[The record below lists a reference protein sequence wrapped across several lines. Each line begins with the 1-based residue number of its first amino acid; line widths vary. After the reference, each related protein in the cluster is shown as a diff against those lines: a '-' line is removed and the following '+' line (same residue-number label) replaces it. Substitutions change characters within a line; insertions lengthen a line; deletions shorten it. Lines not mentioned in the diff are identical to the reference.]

1 MTGRK
6 GSRNI
11 PVQEEGPVEGKI
23 LRSKAMGWI
32 CGLALLLSAAGA
44 CAQTYPAQP
53 IRILLP
59 YGAGGVADITARV
72 VAQKLSQQLGQQVLI
87 ENRPSAGQVVATEA
101 VMKAEPDG
109 YTLLWF
115 NQGHAVSV
123 SLFNSLPYDPAK
135 DFLPISTVGF
145 FGMALVVDARS
156 PYKSVND
163 LIAAAKAS
171 PGRLNVGTTSPG
183 GTQYIAAELFK
194 SMAGLDFQTVPFKT
208 TPLIITS
215 LKGNDL
221 QAMLEIL
228 APMVPHIK
236 SGSLRAL
243 AVTFDHR
250 FAGLPDIPTLA
261 EAGVPGYEASA
272 WNGVAAPLKTPKA
285 VIERLNREIN
295 ASVAAPEVRQRLQDL
310 GVDAQGSTPEALHA
324 LLVSETAKWKK
335 VVEAAKIPKQ

>member
-1 MTGRK
+1 M
-6 GSRNI
+6 RN
-11 PVQEEGPVEGKI
+11 G
-23 LRSKAMGWI
+23 LRTIAGVAA
-32 CGLALLLSAAGA
+32 LALASGA
-44 CAQTYPAQP
+44 LAQGWPSQP
-53 IRILLP
+53 IKILLP

-72 VAQKLSQQLGQQVLI
+72 IAQKLSGQLGQQVI
-87 ENRPSAGQVVATEA
+87 IDNRPSAGQIVATEA
-101 VMKAEPDG
+101 ARSAAPDG

-145 FGMALVVDARS
+145 FGMALLVDSKS
-156 PYKSVND
+156 PYRSVKD

-171 PGRLNVGTTSPG
+171 PGKLNVGTTSPG
-183 GTQYIAAELFK
+183 GTQFIAAELFK
-194 SMAGLDFQTVPFKT
+194 SMAGVDFLTVPYKT

-215 LKGNDL
+215 LKSGDL
-221 QAMLEIL
+221 QAMVEIL
-228 APMVPHIK
+228 APMIPHVK

-272 WNGVAAPLKTPKA
+272 WNGVAAPLRTPKA
-285 VIERLNREIN
+285 VIDRLNRDIN
-295 ASVAAPEVRQRLQDL
+295 VAVADAVVRQRLQDL
-310 GVDAQGSTPEALHA
+310 GVDAKGSTPEQLHD

>member
-1 MTGRK
+1 MTITWRAL
-6 GSRNI
+6 
-11 PVQEEGPVEGKI
+11 P
-23 LRSKAMGWI
+23 L
-32 CGLALLLSAAGA
+32 LACLGA
-44 CAQTYPAQP
+44 TGALAQYPAQP

-59 YGAGGVADITARV
+59 YGAGGVADLTARV
-72 VAQKLSQQLGQQVLI
+72 VAQRLSQQLGQQVLI
-87 ENRPSAGQVVATEA
+87 ENRPSAGQVVASEA
-101 VMKAEPDG
+101 VMKAAPDG

-145 FGMALVVDARS
+145 FGMGLLVDSKS
-156 PYKSVND
+156 PYKSLKD

-171 PGRLNVGTTSPG
+171 PGKLNVGTTSPG

-208 TPLIITS
+208 TPLILAS
-215 LKGNDL
+215 VKGGDV
-221 QAMLEIL
+221 QAMVEIL
-228 APMVPHIK
+228 APVIPHIK
-236 SGSLRAL
+236 SGNLRAL

-272 WNGVAAPLKTPKA
+272 WNGVAAPLRTPRA

-295 ASVAAPEVRQRLQDL
+295 AAVAAPEVKQRFQDL

-335 VVEAAKIPKQ
+335 VVEEAKIPKQ

>member
-1 MTGRK
+1 MERK
-6 GSRNI
+6 RVVCRLAG
-11 PVQEEGPVEGKI
+11 
-23 LRSKAMGWI
+23 A
-32 CGLALLLSAAGA
+32 ALLAFGAAA
-44 CAQTYPAQP
+44 AAQGYPTQP

-59 YGAGGVADITARV
+59 YGTGGVADITARV
-72 VAQKLSQQLGQQVLI
+72 VAQKLSQSLGQQVI
-87 ENRPSAGQVVATEA
+87 IDNRPSAGQIVATEA
-101 VMKAEPDG
+101 VMKAAPDG

-135 DFLPISTVGF
+135 DLLPISTVGF
-145 FGMALVVDARS
+145 FGMALLVDSKS
-156 PYKSVND
+156 PYKSVGD
-163 LIAAAKAS
+163 LIAAAKANR
-171 PGRLNVGTTSPG
+171 GKLNVGTTSPG

-208 TPLIITS
+208 TPLIIAS

-221 QAMLEIL
+221 QAMVEIL
-228 APMVPHIK
+228 APMMPHIK
-236 SGSLRAL
+236 SGNLRAL

-250 FAGLPDIPTLA
+250 FAGLPEVPTLA

-272 WNGVAAPLKTPKA
+272 WNGVAAPLKTPKP

-295 ASVAAPEVRQRLQDL
+295 AAVAAPEVKQRLQDL
-310 GVDAQGSTPEALHA
+310 GVDAKGSTPEALHA

-335 VVEAAKIPKQ
+335 VVEEAKIPKQ

>member
-1 MTGRK
+1 M
-6 GSRNI
+6 N
-11 PVQEEGPVEGKI
+11 
-23 LRSKAMGWI
+23 LRRT
-32 CGLALLLSAAGA
+32 LRALLLGCVALASSASAI
-44 CAQTYPAQP
+44 AQSYPSQP

-59 YGAGGVADITARV
+59 YAAAGVGDITARV
-72 VAQKLSQQLGQQVLI
+72 LAQKLSQQLGQQVI
-87 ENRPSAGQVVATEA
+87 IDNRPSAGQIVATEA
-101 VMKAEPDG
+101 AMKAEPDG

-135 DFLPISTVGF
+135 DFLPISTVGY
-145 FGMALVVDARS
+145 FGMALLVDSKS
-156 PYKSVND
+156 PYMSVKD
-163 LIAAAKAS
+163 LVTAAKAN
-171 PGRLNVGTTSPG
+171 PGKLNVGTTSPG

-208 TPLIITS
+208 TPLIVASVKT
-215 LKGNDL
+215 GDL
-221 QAMLEIL
+221 QAMVEIL
-228 APMVPHIK
+228 APMIPQIK
-236 SGSLRAL
+236 GGSLRAL

-250 FAGLPDIPTLA
+250 FAGLPDIPSLA

-272 WNGVAAPLKTPKA
+272 WNGVAAPLRTPKP

-295 ASVAAPEVRQRLQDL
+295 AAVAAPEVKQRLQDL

-335 VVEAAKIPKQ
+335 VVDAAKIPKQ

>member
-1 MTGRK
+1 VTRINLGTSCR
-6 GSRNI
+6 
-11 PVQEEGPVEGKI
+11 
-23 LRSKAMGWI
+23 LA
-32 CGLALLLSAAGA
+32 GLVLFLCAGA
-44 CAQTYPAQP
+44 ALAQGYPTQP

-72 VAQKLSQQLGQQVLI
+72 VAQKLSQSLGQQVLI

-123 SLFNSLPYDPAK
+123 SLFNSLPYDPAR
-135 DFLPISTVGF
+135 DFAPISTVGF
-145 FGMALVVDARS
+145 FGMAVVVDARS
-156 PYKSVND
+156 PYKSLRE
-163 LIAAAKAS
+163 LIAAAKAN
-171 PGRLNVGTTSPG
+171 PGKLNVGTTSPG

-194 SMAGLDFQTVPFKT
+194 SMAGLDLQTVPFKT
-208 TPLIITS
+208 TPLIIASVKT
-215 LKGNDL
+215 GDV
-221 QAMLEIL
+221 QAMVEIL
-228 APMVPHIK
+228 APMIPQIK

-250 FAGLPDIPTLA
+250 FAGLPDIPTIA

-272 WNGVAAPLKTPKA
+272 WNGVAAPLRTPKA
-285 VIERLNREIN
+285 IIDRLNREIN
-295 ASVAAPEVRQRLQDL
+295 AAVGTPEVKQRLQDL
-310 GVDAQGSTPEALHA
+310 GVDAQGSTPEALRD

>member
-1 MTGRK
+1 MDPSVSEAAR
-6 GSRNI
+6 RAL
-11 PVQEEGPVEGKI
+11 I
-23 LRSKAMGWI
+23 LG
-32 CGLALLLSAAGA
+32 GLALALSTGA
-44 CAQTYPAQP
+44 FAQTYPSQP
-53 IRILLP
+53 IKILLP
-59 YGAGGVADITARV
+59 YGAGGVADISARV

-87 ENRPSAGQVVATEA
+87 ENRPSAGQIVASEA
-101 VMKAEPDG
+101 VKSAAPDG

-145 FGMALVVDARS
+145 FGMALLVDSKS
-156 PYKSVND
+156 PYQSVGEF
-163 LIAAAKAS
+163 IAAAKAN
-171 PGRLNVGTTSPG
+171 PGKLNVGTTSPG

-221 QAMLEIL
+221 QAMVEIL
-228 APMVPHIK
+228 APMIPHIK
-236 SGSLRAL
+236 SGNLRAL

-250 FAGLPDIPTLA
+250 FAGLPEVPTLA

-272 WNGVAAPLKTPKA
+272 WNGVAAPLRTPKA
-285 VIERLNREIN
+285 IIDRLNREIN
-295 ASVAAPEVRQRLQDL
+295 TAVAAPEVKQRLQDL

>member
-1 MTGRK
+1 MNKNPLTR
-6 GSRNI
+6 
-11 PVQEEGPVEGKI
+11 
-23 LRSKAMGWI
+23 
-32 CGLALLLSAAGA
+32 GLAGGLGCAALLAYAGA
-44 CAQTYPAQP
+44 ALAQTYPTQP
-53 IRILLP
+53 IRVLLP

-72 VAQKLSQQLGQQVLI
+72 VAQKMSQSLGQSVI
-87 ENRPSAGQVVATEA
+87 VENRPSAGQIVATEA
-101 VMKAEPDG
+101 VKKSDPDG

-145 FGMALVVDARS
+145 FGMALLVDSKS
-156 PYKSVND
+156 PYKSVKE
-163 LIAAAKAS
+163 LIAAAKTN
-171 PGRLNVGTTSPG
+171 PGKLNVGTTSPG

-215 LKGNDL
+215 VKTGDL
-221 QAMLEIL
+221 QAMIEIL
-228 APMVPHIK
+228 APVIPHIK
-236 SGSLRAL
+236 SGNLRAL
-243 AVTFDHR
+243 AVTFGHR

-285 VIERLNREIN
+285 VIDRLNREIN
-295 ASVAAPEVRQRLQDL
+295 AAVAAPDVKQRLISL
-310 GVDAQGSTPEALHA
+310 GVDPRGSTPQELHD

-335 VVEAAKIPKQ
+335 VVEAAHIPKQ

>member
-1 MTGRK
+1 MDLSVNRVTR
-6 GSRNI
+6 RAL
-11 PVQEEGPVEGKI
+11 I
-23 LRSKAMGWI
+23 LG
-32 CGLALLLSAAGA
+32 GLLLALSTGA
-44 CAQTYPAQP
+44 LAQNYPTQP
-53 IRILLP
+53 IKILLP
-59 YGAGGVADITARV
+59 YGAGGVADISARV
-72 VAQKLSQQLGQQVLI
+72 VAQKLSQQLGQQVI
-87 ENRPSAGQVVATEA
+87 VDNRPSAGQIVASEA

-123 SLFNSLPYDPAK
+123 SLFNTLPYDPAK

-145 FGMALVVDARS
+145 FGMALLVDSKS
-156 PYKSVND
+156 PYKSVKD
-163 LIAAAKAS
+163 LIADAKAN
-171 PGRLNVGTTSPG
+171 PGKLNVGTTSPG

-208 TPLIITS
+208 TPPILTS

-221 QAMLEIL
+221 QAMVEIL
-228 APMVPHIK
+228 APMIPHIK
-236 SGSLRAL
+236 SGNLRAL

-250 FAGLPDIPTLA
+250 FAGLPEVPTLA

-272 WNGVAAPLKTPKA
+272 WNGVAAPLRTPKA
-285 VIERLNREIN
+285 IIERLNREIN
-295 ASVAAPEVRQRLQDL
+295 AAVAAPEVKQRLQDL

>member
-1 MTGRK
+1 LSTG
-6 GSRNI
+6 
-11 PVQEEGPVEGKI
+11 
-23 LRSKAMGWI
+23 A
-32 CGLALLLSAAGA
+32 LA
-44 CAQTYPAQP
+44 QNYPTQP

-87 ENRPSAGQVVATEA
+87 DNRPSAGQIVATEA

-135 DFLPISTVGF
+135 DFAPISTVGF
-145 FGMALVVDARS
+145 FGMALLVDSKS
-156 PYKSVND
+156 PYKSVSD
-163 LIAAAKAS
+163 FIASAKAN
-171 PGRLNVGTTSPG
+171 PGKLNVGTTSPG

-208 TPLIITS
+208 TPLIVASVKT
-215 LKGNDL
+215 GDL
-221 QAMLEIL
+221 QAMVEIL
-228 APMVPHIK
+228 APVIPHIK
-236 SGSLRAL
+236 SGNLRAL
-243 AVTFDHR
+243 AVTFDRR

-261 EAGVPGYEASA
+261 ESGVPGYEASA

-285 VIERLNREIN
+285 IVDRLNREIN
-295 ASVAAPEVRQRLQDL
+295 AAVAAPEVKQRLQEL
-310 GVDAQGSTPEALHA
+310 GVDARGSTPEALHA

-335 VVEAAKIPKQ
+335 VVEAAKIPRQ

>member
-1 MTGRK
+1 MTGRDI
-6 GSRNI
+6 SRRFACA
-11 PVQEEGPVEGKI
+11 V
-23 LRSKAMGWI
+23 L
-32 CGLALLLSAAGA
+32 LACFGDAAI
-44 CAQTYPAQP
+44 AQTYPAQP

-72 VAQKLSQQLGQQVLI
+72 LAHRLSQTMGQQVI
-87 ENRPSAGQVVATEA
+87 VENRPSAGQIVASEA
-101 VMKAEPDG
+101 VMKSDPDG
-109 YTLLWF
+109 YTLLWL

-123 SLFNSLPYDPAK
+123 SLFNSLPCDPAK
-135 DFLPISTVGF
+135 DFAPISTVGF
-145 FGMALVVDARS
+145 FGMALLVDS
-156 PYKSVND
+156 KSSIKSVAE

-171 PGRLNVGTTSPG
+171 PGKLNVGTTSPG

-208 TPLIITS
+208 TPLILTS

-221 QAMLEIL
+221 QVMVEIL
-228 APMVPHIK
+228 APMIPHIK
-236 SGSLRAL
+236 SGNLRAL
-243 AVTFDHR
+243 AVTFGHR

-272 WNGVAAPLKTPKA
+272 WNGVAAPLRTPKS

-295 ASVAAPEVRQRLQDL
+295 AAVAAPEVKQRFQDL
-310 GVDAQGSTPEALHA
+310 GVDAQGSTPEALRA

-335 VVEAAKIPKQ
+335 VVEEAKIPKQ

>member
-1 MTGRK
+1 LDHSVSVAVR
-6 GSRNI
+6 RAL
-11 PVQEEGPVEGKI
+11 I
-23 LRSKAMGWI
+23 LG
-32 CGLALLLSAAGA
+32 GLALLLSSSSVL
-44 CAQTYPAQP
+44 AQSYPTQP
-53 IRILLP
+53 IKILLP

-72 VAQKLSQQLGQQVLI
+72 LAQRLSQTMGQQVI
-87 ENRPSAGQVVATEA
+87 IDNRPSAGQIVASEA
-101 VMKAEPDG
+101 VMKADPDG

-145 FGMALVVDARS
+145 FGMALLVDSKS
-156 PYKSVND
+156 PYKSVKD
-163 LIAAAKAS
+163 LIADAKAN
-171 PGRLNVGTTSPG
+171 PGKLNVGTTSPG

-215 LKGNDL
+215 VKTGDL
-221 QAMLEIL
+221 QAMVEIL
-228 APMVPHIK
+228 APMMPHIK

-272 WNGVAAPLKTPKA
+272 WNGVAAPLRTPKA
-285 VIERLNREIN
+285 IAERLNREIN
-295 ASVAAPEVRQRLQDL
+295 AAVAAPEVKQRLQDL
-310 GVDAQGSTPEALHA
+310 GVDAKGSTPEALHA

-335 VVEAAKIPKQ
+335 VVDAAKIPKQ

>member
-1 MTGRK
+1 MRK
-6 GSRNI
+6 FLGF
-11 PVQEEGPVEGKI
+11 VLG
-23 LRSKAMGWI
+23 AT
-32 CGLALLLSAAGA
+32 ALLGAA
-44 CAQTYPAQP
+44 CAFAQSYPSQP
-53 IRILLP
+53 IKILLP

-72 VAQKLSQQLGQQVLI
+72 IAQKLSAQLGQQVI
-87 ENRPSAGQVVATEA
+87 VDNRPSAGQIVASEA
-101 VMKAEPDG
+101 VKGAAPDG

-145 FGMALVVDARS
+145 FGMALLVDSKS
-156 PYKSVND
+156 PYQSVKD

-171 PGRLNVGTTSPG
+171 PGKLNVGTTSPG

-221 QAMLEIL
+221 QAMVEIL
-228 APMVPHIK
+228 APMIPHVK

-250 FAGLPDIPTLA
+250 FAGLPDVPTLA

-272 WNGVAAPLKTPKA
+272 WNGVAAPLRTPA
-285 VIERLNREIN
+285 GVIDRLNREIN
-295 ASVAAPEVRQRLQDL
+295 TAVADAAVKQRLQDL
-310 GVDAQGSTPEALHA
+310 GVDAKGSTPQELHA

-335 VVEAAKIPKQ
+335 VVEAAHIPKQ

>member
-1 MTGRK
+1 MNM
-6 GSRNI
+6 RN
-11 PVQEEGPVEGKI
+11 G
-23 LRSKAMGWI
+23 LRTIAGVAA
-32 CGLALLLSAAGA
+32 LALASGA
-44 CAQTYPAQP
+44 LAQGWPSQP
-53 IRILLP
+53 IKILLP

-72 VAQKLSQQLGQQVLI
+72 IAQKLSGQLGQQVI
-87 ENRPSAGQVVATEA
+87 IDNRPSAGQIVATEA
-101 VMKAEPDG
+101 VMKSEPDG

-145 FGMALVVDARS
+145 FGMALLVDSKS
-156 PYKSVND
+156 PYRSVKD

-171 PGRLNVGTTSPG
+171 PGKLNVGTTSPG
-183 GTQYIAAELFK
+183 GTQFIAAELFK
-194 SMAGLDFQTVPFKT
+194 SMAGVDFLTVPYKT

-215 LKGNDL
+215 LKSGDL
-221 QAMLEIL
+221 QAMVEIL
-228 APMVPHIK
+228 APMIPHVK

-272 WNGVAAPLKTPKA
+272 WNGVAAPLRTPKA
-285 VIERLNREIN
+285 VIDRLNRDIN
-295 ASVAAPEVRQRLQDL
+295 VAVADAVVRQRLQDL
-310 GVDAQGSTPEALHA
+310 GVDAKGSTPEQLHD

>member
-1 MTGRK
+1 MTRINLGASCR
-6 GSRNI
+6 
-11 PVQEEGPVEGKI
+11 
-23 LRSKAMGWI
+23 LA
-32 CGLALLLSAAGA
+32 GLVLFLCAGA
-44 CAQTYPAQP
+44 ALAQSYPTQP

-72 VAQKLSQQLGQQVLI
+72 VAQKLSQSLGQQVLI

-123 SLFNSLPYDPAK
+123 SLFNSLPYDPAR
-135 DFLPISTVGF
+135 DFAPISTVGF
-145 FGMALVVDARS
+145 FGMAVVVDARS
-156 PYKSVND
+156 PYKSLRE
-163 LIAAAKAS
+163 LIAAAKAN
-171 PGRLNVGTTSPG
+171 PGKLNVGTTSPG

-194 SMAGLDFQTVPFKT
+194 SMAGLDLQTVPFKT
-208 TPLIITS
+208 TPLIIASVKT
-215 LKGNDL
+215 GDV
-221 QAMLEIL
+221 QAMVEIL
-228 APMVPHIK
+228 APMIPQIK

-272 WNGVAAPLKTPKA
+272 WNGVAAPLRTPKA
-285 VIERLNREIN
+285 IIDRLNREIN
-295 ASVAAPEVRQRLQDL
+295 AAVGAPEVKQRLQDL
-310 GVDAQGSTPEALHA
+310 GVDAQGSTPEALRD

>member
-1 MTGRK
+1 MMAR
-6 GSRNI
+6 
-11 PVQEEGPVEGKI
+11 
-23 LRSKAMGWI
+23 I
-32 CGLALLLSAAGA
+32 CTRRMVGASVLALVCCGA
-44 CAQTYPAQP
+44 LAQGYPSQP

-59 YGAGGVADITARV
+59 YGTGGVADITARV
-72 VAQKLSQQLGQQVLI
+72 VAQKLSQELGQPVI
-87 ENRPSAGQVVATEA
+87 IDNRPSAGQIVATEA
-101 VMKAEPDG
+101 VKSAAPDG

-145 FGMALVVDARS
+145 FGMAVLVDSKS
-156 PYKSVND
+156 PYQSLKD

-171 PGRLNVGTTSPG
+171 PGKLNVGTTSPG

-215 LKGNDL
+215 VKTGDL
-221 QAMLEIL
+221 QAMVEIL
-228 APMVPHIK
+228 APMMPHIK
-236 SGSLRAL
+236 NGNLRAL

-250 FAGLPDIPTLA
+250 FAELPDVPTLA

-272 WNGVAAPLKTPKA
+272 WNGVAAPLKTPQA
-285 VIERLNREIN
+285 VIDRLNQEIN
-295 ASVAAPEVRQRLQDL
+295 AAVLAPEVRQRLLGL
-310 GVDAQGSTPEALHA
+310 GVDPRGSTPQQLHD